1 MSTPDFVIVGSGAAG
16 GVIAQ
21 ELAQAGFRVVVL
33 EQGPYLKAPDFHHD
47 ELATLYRCAL
57 TNDPAVSPHTFRK
70 TEGDT
75 ARPGA
80 WLQYGR
86 LVGGGT
92 AHFTANYWRFHESDF
107 VEHSKIGAIAGT
119 GFADWPITYADL
131 EPYYTKVEWDIGVS
145 GLAGASPFDP
155 PRSRPYPMPPLPVKS
170 SGVLFERAARQLGWH
185 PFPAPMAIASQAYQ
199 GRSGC
204 QHCGFCESFGC
215 EFGAKSSTLFT
226 AIPRAEATGRCEIR
240 PGSYVVRVEVNRR
253 GHATGVTYYDAHK
266 RERHQAAKAVI
277 LSCNGAETPRLLL
290 LSESSRF
297 PHGLA
302 NSSGL
307 VGKYLM
313 FTGWALTAGVFD
325 EPLNEFK
332 SVMVTRVLH
341 DFYEVDPARGF
352 YGGGGLDARFDFMP
366 IGFAL
371 SGLPSDSPRWG
382 AEYKRTLRRYYT
394 RTMNVACHST
404 SLPLETNTISLDPAV
419 KDAWGIPAIRVTYR
433 DHPDDLAMMRFLQ
446 ARALELLAAAGA
458 QRTWSFPVTEQSG
471 SSHLLGTCRMGSD
484 PATSVV
490 DREHRAHDVP
500 NLFVCDGSSFVTS
513 GRGQPTCTIQALA
526 YRAAERIAQHAR
538 AGEIPS
544 GA

>member
-70 TEGDT
+70 TEGDA

-240 PGSYVVRVEVNRR
+240 PDSYVVRVEVSRR
-253 GHATGVTYYDAHK
+253 GRATGPL
-266 RERHQAAKAVI
+266 RQNGG
-277 LSCNGAETPRLLL
+277 CN
-290 LSESSRF
+290 
-297 PHGLA
+297 
-302 NSSGL
+302 
-307 VGKYLM
+307 
-313 FTGWALTAGVFD
+313 AG
-325 EPLNEFK
+325 
-332 SVMVTRVLH
+332 
-341 DFYEVDPARGF
+341 
-352 YGGGGLDARFDFMP
+352 
-366 IGFAL
+366 
-371 SGLPSDSPRWG
+371 
-382 AEYKRTLRRYYT
+382 RT
-394 RTMNVACHST
+394 
-404 SLPLETNTISLDPAV
+404 
-419 KDAWGIPAIRVTYR
+419 
-433 DHPDDLAMMRFLQ
+433 
-446 ARALELLAAAGA
+446 
-458 QRTWSFPVTEQSG
+458 
-471 SSHLLGTCRMGSD
+471 
-484 PATSVV
+484 
-490 DREHRAHDVP
+490 
-500 NLFVCDGSSFVTS
+500 
-513 GRGQPTCTIQALA
+513 
-526 YRAAERIAQHAR
+526 
-538 AGEIPS
+538 
-544 GA
+544 

>member
-47 ELATLYRCAL
+47 ELATLYRFGL
-57 TNDPAVSPHTFRK
+57 TNDPAVSPNTFRR
-70 TEGDT
+70 TEGDA
-75 ARPGA
+75 ARPGG

-107 VEHSKIGAIAGT
+107 VERSKIGAIAGT

-185 PFPAPMAIASQAYQ
+185 PFPASMAIASQAYQ

-204 QHCGFCESFGC
+204 QHCGFCEFFGC

-253 GHATGVTYYDAHK
+253 GRATGVTYYDAHR

-341 DFYEVDPARGF
+341 DFYEADPARGF

-371 SGLPSDSPRWG
+371 SGLPSDTPRWG
-382 AEYKRTLRRYYT
+382 AEYRRTLRRYYT
-394 RTMNVACHST
+394 RTMNVACHGT

-433 DHPDDLAMMRFLQ
+433 DHPDDLAMLRFLQ
-446 ARALELLAAAGA
+446 ARGLELLAAAGA
-458 QRTWSFPVTEQSG
+458 QRTWSFPVSEQSG
-471 SSHLLGTCRMGSD
+471 SNHLLGTCRMGSD

-526 YRAAERIAQHAR
+526 YRAAERIAQRAR